1 MSIRTPTRRGVL
13 GAGGGLTAATL
24 LTGPAPAAATGEGP
38 VFVLVHGAWRGGW
51 VWERVARR
59 LRDAGARVYA
69 PTLTGL
75 AERSHLLRDDI
86 TLTTHID
93 DVVGE
98 LKWKD
103 LTGVTLVGHSYAG
116 MVITGVAEREVG
128 RLKSIVYLDAALP
141 RDGQAMRDVTG
152 SSAPPTNGPLPPI
165 PASVMVNP
173 EDAPWVQQKLTPQ
186 PGGTFSEPVANT
198 GKVRQLARRTYIQAT
213 IGATPF
219 FTAAYET
226 CRADPT
232 WETAQLECR
241 HDAMLDKP
249 DELAAMLL
257 SAARA

>member
-1 MSIRTPTRRGVL
+1 MTFGAPTRRGVL
-13 GAGGGLTAATL
+13 SGGGGLTASTL
-24 LTGPAPAAATGEGP
+24 LTSPVTAAATGKGS

-51 VWERVARR
+51 VWERVAER

-86 TLTTHID
+86 TLTTHIN

-98 LKWKD
+98 LNWKD

-116 MVITGVAEREVG
+116 MVITGVAEREAG
-128 RLKSIVYLDAALP
+128 RLKSVVYLDAALP

-152 SSAPPTNGPLPPI
+152 SRSPPTSRPLPPV
-165 PASVMVNP
+165 PASAMVNP

-198 GKVRQLARRTYIQAT
+198 GIVRQLEKRTYIQAT

-219 FTAAYET
+219 FTAAYEA
-226 CRADPT
+226 CRSDPT
-232 WETAQLECR
+232 WETGQLECR

-257 SAARA
+257 IAAGS